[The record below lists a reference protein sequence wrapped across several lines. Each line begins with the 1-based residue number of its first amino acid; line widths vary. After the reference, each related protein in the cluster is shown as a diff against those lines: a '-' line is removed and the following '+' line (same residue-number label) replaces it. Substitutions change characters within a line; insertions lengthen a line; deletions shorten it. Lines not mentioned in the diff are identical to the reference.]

1 MIEKTNIN
9 AYIRSAYIPDVNRGG
24 SMTSHMDATVSPEPL
39 LLGFLMLGP
48 SHPYELHQQINRELG
63 HVWHIG
69 QSHLYGYLKQLARA
83 GFVSVQTEAQINRP
97 ARTIYSITP
106 AGEAAF
112 LKWLHEPT
120 QHGRTIRLEFLA
132 RLYLFRRLALPG
144 LEQLVVAQRALF
156 QSRVESLDR
165 AIAEATDD
173 YWRLVLEF
181 RKSELQAIIGWLENC
196 V

>member
-1 MIEKTNIN
+1 
-9 AYIRSAYIPDVNRGG
+9 
-24 SMTSHMDATVSPEPL
+24 MTSRMDATVSPEPL

-48 SHPYELHQQINRELG
+48 SHPYELHQEIDRQLGRVWQIGL
-63 HVWHIG
+63 
-69 QSHLYGYLKQLARA
+69 SHLYAYLKQLARA
-83 GFVSVQTEAQINRP
+83 GLVTMQTEAQPNRP
-97 ARTIYSITP
+97 ARNIYSITP

-144 LEQLVVAQRALF
+144 LEQLVTAQQALF
-156 QSRVESLDR
+156 QSRVESLDH

-173 YWRLVLEF
+173 YWRLVLAF

-196 V
+196 M